1 MRHGRELLL
10 VLMLLSV
17 GACSA
22 ETSED
27 VSGKPAA
34 SNTAKPNDKEAP
46 PVANDFQKKNVVEPP
61 SPSSVLYFI
70 YQKDGDGALSYEVE
84 NGSWAT
90 YWYGYSFDLGGKHYF
105 TGFATQTPDKY
116 GKSEEEDYAA
126 PDAKVTITQA
136 TFFTTS
142 PEAEKPWTFDGN
154 QYFVGEFG
162 GYEKGNVIDETR
174 KPQTYQTPDGKL
186 LLAVPTW
193 YLATGVQVNTFDLLL
208 FNPHELL
215 KADDKRWDYL
225 GNIVIGT
232 DNSAACDET
241 PGAKQ
246 ACAKSAGTLSFSPQE
261 GSNLP
266 LLKVQR
272 SGTETVSAGTVRT
285 LGPGDTYEYRY
296 DSEKKQYQ

>member
-1 MRHGRELLL
+1 MRRATKLFL

-27 VSGKPAA
+27 VSGNPAP
-34 SNTAKPNDKEAP
+34 SNTAKPNDKEARP
-46 PVANDFQKKNVVEPP
+46 MANDFQKKTVAEPP

-84 NGSWAT
+84 NGSWTT
-90 YWYGYSFDLGGKHYF
+90 YWYGYGFELDGKQYY
-105 TGFATQTPDKY
+105 TGFAYDTPFKF
-116 GKSEEEDYAA
+116 GKAAEESDPA
-126 PDAKVTITQA
+126 PDAKATITQS
-136 TFFTTS
+136 TFVLTAPGTES
-142 PEAEKPWTFDGN
+142 PWTFQGSDRA
-154 QYFVGEFG
+154 VGEFG
-162 GYEKGNVIDETR
+162 AYEKGNEIDETR
-174 KPQTYQTPDGKL
+174 TPQTYRTPDGKL
-186 LLAVPTW
+186 LLALPTW

-208 FNPHELL
+208 FNPHEL
-215 KADDKRWDYL
+215 KIDDKRWDYL

-232 DNSAACDET
+232 DNGAACDET

-246 ACAKSAGTLSFSPQE
+246 ACAKSTGALSFEPQE

-272 SGTETVSAGTVRT
+272 SGTETVSAGKVRT
-285 LGPGDTYEYRY
+285 LGSDDTYEYRY

>member
-1 MRHGRELLL
+1 MRHGRKVLL
-10 VLMLLSV
+10 VLMVLLI
-17 GACSA
+17 GACNA
-22 ETSED
+22 KTPEN
-27 VSGKPAA
+27 VSGKAA
-34 SNTAKPNDKEAP
+34 NPPVKPTDKEV
-46 PVANDFQKKNVVEPP
+46 PVMNNESQKAAEVQPP

-116 GKSEEEDYAA
+116 GKSEEENYAA

-154 QYFVGEFG
+154 QYSVGEFG
-162 GYEKGNVIDETR
+162 GYEKGNTIDETR

-193 YLATGVQVNTFDLLL
+193 YLATGVQVNAFDLLL

-215 KADDKRWDYL
+215 KVDDKRWDYL

-232 DNSAACDET
+232 DNGAACDET
-241 PGAKQ
+241 PGATQ
-246 ACAKSAGTLSFSPQE
+246 ACAKSTGTLSFEPQE
-261 GSNLP
+261 GSSLP
-266 LLKVQR
+266 LLKVRR
-272 SGTETVSAGTVRT
+272 SGTETVSAGKVRT
-285 LGPGDTYEYRY
+285 LGPVDIYEYRY